1 MKVRIKY
8 VAFSSGIKEFIIPFP
23 EYITHSA
30 LAGSVEKLSDGT
42 LKPISAGF
50 IGNGRCYGDSIS
62 LDMDSRGQEDTE
74 LLIRL
79 MTGYKY

>member
-1 MKVRIKY
+1 MIKVRMKY
-8 VAFSSGIKEFIIPFP
+8 VTFSSGIKEFIIPFP
-23 EYITHSA
+23 EYITHSE
-30 LAGSVEKLSDGT
+30 LAESVERLSDGI

-62 LDMDSRGQEDTE
+62 LNMDSRGQDDTE

-79 MTGYKY
+79 LTK